1 MRIAVAVAF
10 LLVWN
15 ARACTTI
22 VAGPGATVDGSTMVT
37 GNNDCLD
44 CDFRLAKVPATS
56 STRFEARA
64 YREQYP
70 REVSDRSAQYAT
82 AALVDEIDR
91 AI

>member
-1 MRIAVAVAF
+1 MGKMRLASA
-10 LLVWN
+10 LLLASS

-56 STRFEARA
+56 VTRVAVRQ

-70 REVSDRSAQYAT
+70 REVSDRSAQ
-82 AALVDEIDR
+82 
-91 AI
+91 